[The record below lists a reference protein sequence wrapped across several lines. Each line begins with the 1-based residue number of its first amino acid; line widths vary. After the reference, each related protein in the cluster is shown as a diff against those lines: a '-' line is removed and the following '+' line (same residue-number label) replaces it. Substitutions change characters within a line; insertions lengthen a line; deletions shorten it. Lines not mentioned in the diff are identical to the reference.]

1 MNEPRM
7 FPKRLSVWIAAS
19 RPRTLTAAIVPVMV
33 GLAIAS
39 RVRRID
45 WIVAIVTLA
54 AALLIQIGT
63 NLANDYYDFVKGA
76 DSHDRLGPQRVTQA
90 GLVAP
95 ATVRNATFGVLGV
108 AAILGLYLVS
118 VGGWPILLVGV
129 FSIICAIAYTAG
141 PWPLAY
147 HGLGEVFVF
156 IFFGVVAVNGTVFLQ
171 TRQLDALALAASVPV
186 SCLVTA
192 ILVVNNLRD
201 IASDARS
208 GKRTVAVRI
217 GAEAT
222 KVEYFA
228 LVCTA
233 FISLLM
239 LSVMAGPR
247 TLLALGALPL
257 AVRDMTA
264 LRRREGAALNASLAG
279 AARLHLVFGALLS
292 LGLAA

>member
-1 MNEPRM
+1 M

-76 DSHDRLGPQRVTQA
+76 DSHDRVGPQRVTQA

>member
-1 MNEPRM
+1 M